1 MTPFRSRNPI
11 VNAYLARLLRRLA
24 LIGVTALSLAACDS
38 GPPKQAELECQRVA
52 LMLVEGAKCLLGS
65 AGVQPVSATLNP
77 RVADADACTSPLREF
92 REWGLGVY
100 DAEELLR
107 SSVDAYFRKYKQ
119 RGFCQELK
127 VHQAFGYSAAH

>member
-1 MTPFRSRNPI
+1 MTPFRSKEPVMPASLI
-11 VNAYLARLLRRLA
+11 LFLRRLA

-38 GPPKQAELECQRVA
+38 GPPKQSQIECQQVA
-52 LMLVEGAKCLLGS
+52 LMLVDGAKCLLGS
-65 AGVQPVSATLNP
+65 AGVQRVSATLNP
-77 RVADADACTSPLREF
+77 SVPNADACASPLREL

>member
-11 VNAYLARLLRRLA
+11 VNAYLARLPWRLA
-24 LIGVTALSLAACDS
+24 LIGVTALSIAGCDN
-38 GPPKQAELECQRVA
+38 GPPKQSQIECQQVA
-52 LMLVEGAKCLLGS
+52 LILVDGAKCLLGS
-65 AGVQPVSATLNP
+65 AGVQRVSATLNP
-77 RVADADACTSPLREF
+77 SVPDADACASPLREL